1 MKRPGKGEEMALSQE
16 SQEQQEPMQPEQQ
29 EEQQGTQAPTQA
41 SVPKGKRRVVKKLTE
56 AEVEALSPRPSY
68 WPLALAFAIVVFL
81 YGAIGN
87 EYIMGAG
94 AVLVVIAVMGWGL
107 ERR

>member
-1 MKRPGKGEEMALSQE
+1 MALSQE
-16 SQEQQEPMQPEQQ
+16 PQEPMQPEQQ
-29 EEQQGTQAPTQA
+29 AEQQDTQATA
-41 SVPKGKRRVVKKLTE
+41 RKSKRRVVKKVSE
-56 AEVEALSPRPSY
+56 AEIQALSPHPSY

-87 EYIMGAG
+87 EYIMGFG
-94 AVLVVIAVMGWGL
+94 AVLVVAAVIGWGL